1 MSVRPLSTGRDS
13 RNRPHQVAEAIKQSI
28 LSDAMLPGD
37 RLPQE
42 PTLIERF
49 QVSKGTVRE
58 ALKILE
64 TQGIIRTRTGP
75 GGGAFITDVPEEL
88 AGALLGNHFFFKDIS
103 IADIYSIRTVME
115 PQLAA
120 EIASTITTEEIE
132 QLKKLMTRY
141 DSPAQ
146 SIEQAREQRQAE
158 LDFHSEMASFSKNP
172 LLRFICRF
180 MVRLLSDLAV
190 CRQIYDKPNRELHE
204 EGLRYQKRLIQAF
217 EKGNPKTA
225 KQILF
230 EHMQTAQRLMLEQ
243 EAVIERGFL
252 SDG

>member
-75 GGGAFITDVPEEL
+75 GGGAFITDVPEDL
-88 AGALLGNHFFFKDIS
+88 RAPFWAITSFLKTSVSPTS
-103 IADIYSIRTVME
+103 IPSV
-115 PQLAA
+115 L
-120 EIASTITTEEIE
+120 
-132 QLKKLMTRY
+132 
-141 DSPAQ
+141 
-146 SIEQAREQRQAE
+146 
-158 LDFHSEMASFSKNP
+158 
-172 LLRFICRF
+172 
-180 MVRLLSDLAV
+180 
-190 CRQIYDKPNRELHE
+190 
-204 EGLRYQKRLIQAF
+204 
-217 EKGNPKTA
+217 
-225 KQILF
+225 
-230 EHMQTAQRLMLEQ
+230 
-243 EAVIERGFL
+243 
-252 SDG
+252 